1 MEKKQKTKTQIEK
14 KKANNDIDYMK
25 KVRLTR
31 LIELVKVMK
40 AAGTYKREHRASGV
54 CVAVLED
61 QNIALLAYKMGPLG
75 QRRLQLS

>member
-14 KKANNDIDYMK
+14 KEANKNIDYMK

-40 AAGTYKREHRASGV
+40 AAGTSKREH
-54 CVAVLED
+54 
-61 QNIALLAYKMGPLG
+61 
-75 QRRLQLS
+75 